1 MTPVDPVIAAMH
13 KARHCWPGCQQ
24 RTVVGKALISEL
36 SEMTPGADLQSRC
49 KSGVILAAIVPKLQF
64 ADHEC
69 RILQT
74 KIQPIAVAGVR
85 IARTGTG
92 GIAVEDREQERCI
105 FWKLV
110 FYPHTRRR

>member
-1 MTPVDPVIAAMH
+1 MH
-13 KARHCWPGCQQ
+13 KRHTVYG
-24 RTVVGKALISEL
+24 RADKNLTVVSKALISEL
-36 SEMTPGADLQSRC
+36 SDMTPTSNLERC
-49 KSGVILAAIVPKLQF
+49 GESGVILAAISPKLEF

-69 RILQT
+69 GILQT
-74 KIQPIAVAGVR
+74 KIQSIAIARVGV
-85 IARTGTG
+85 ARTGAG